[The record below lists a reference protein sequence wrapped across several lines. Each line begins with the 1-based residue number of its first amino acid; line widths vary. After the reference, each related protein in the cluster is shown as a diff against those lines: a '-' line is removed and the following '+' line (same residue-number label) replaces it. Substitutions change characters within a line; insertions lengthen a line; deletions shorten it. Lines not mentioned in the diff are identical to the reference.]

1 MRDHKTF
8 IMFVL
13 AVLGGGCIITLIG
26 EEYLHWVPIL
36 LALGVVA
43 GWAQGLDR

>member
-1 MRDHKTF
+1 MRDRETF

-13 AVLGGGCIITLIG
+13 AVLGGGCIITLVG
-26 EEYLHWVPIL
+26 GEYLHWVPIL